1 MIVTIKCKLIVKEQ
15 DLLDYQTLVFENLEL
30 NPPFGKHYI
39 MCVRFPNWNH
49 RELTEGEIGF
59 LTYNEVVAGKDSWYD
74 PTNGTNVPYNYSN
87 LIFIKF
93 VKEVDNS
100 EKDIIII

>member
-1 MIVTIKCKLIVKEQ
+1 MITVRCKLLVKEQ
-15 DLLDYQTLVFENLEL
+15 DLLDYQTLVFENLEP

-49 RELTEGEIGF
+49 RDVEEGEIGF
-59 LTYNEVVAGKDSWYD
+59 LTYNEVIAGRDGWYD
-74 PTNGTNVPYNYSN
+74 SSTGNIVPYNYSN

-100 EKDIIII
+100 KKDIII